1 MVTSPF
7 HCYLSPVPLL
17 CPRPGFP
24 GGSAVKNACQCKSP
38 GFDLWVGKIH
48 GGGNGNPLQYSCL
61 GSPMDGGAWWATVHG
76 VAASDTTEQRTL
88 HFTRPLPGILRS
100 ATRLPPPRP
109 SAAALSGLEPV
120 PPGSEIKTSSC
131 EWHPQASAIT
141 SHRPHPLP
149 TSPFPSELQQSTQ
162 GCFSPWCVFGF
173 VFLCW
178 EFSPHF
184 VLLGNSHSPFM
195 TQLHPGGLCSKESSQ
210 HSSARPASSIIAM
223 HPLQELIC

>member
-1 MVTSPF
+1 MAT
-7 HCYLSPVPLL
+7 HCSIFAWEVPWMEE
-17 CPRPGFP
+17 P
-24 GGSAVKNACQCKSP
+24 GG
-38 GFDLWVGKIH
+38 
-48 GGGNGNPLQYSCL
+48 LQSM
-61 GSPMDGGAWWATVHG
+61 GS
-76 VAASDTTEQRTL
+76 QRRTRL
-88 HFTRPLPGILRS
+88 SNEHFTLLALSQASSALPPDPPP
-100 ATRLPPPRP
+100 PPPRP

-141 SHRPHPLP
+141 SHCPHPLP

-184 VLLGNSHSPFM
+184 VLLGNSRSPFM

-210 HSSARPASSIIAM
+210 HSRARPASSIIAM